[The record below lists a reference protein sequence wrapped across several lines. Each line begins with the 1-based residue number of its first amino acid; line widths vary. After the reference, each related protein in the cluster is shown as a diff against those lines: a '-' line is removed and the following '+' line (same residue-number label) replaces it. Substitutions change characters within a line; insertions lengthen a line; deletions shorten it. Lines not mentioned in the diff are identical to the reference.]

1 MSTVELQEIREKA
14 DLALRSA
21 EADANASPV
30 LTAVVRELA
39 AKAAKALDLAGGDR
53 EWEGLLE
60 VEQAG
65 DSAKGDRLVDPGRPP
80 RSLHAEG
87 GHGADGQVATQPEIK
102 AADGSSAVRFGG
114 GGTADDLRA
123 LHRHRRL
130 DGAVQLPRRHGG

>member
-1 MSTVELQEIREKA
+1 MSTVEVQEIREKA

-65 DSAKGDRLVDPGRPP
+65 DSAKAA
-80 RSLHAEG
+80 AEADS
-87 GHGADGQVATQPEIK
+87 GAAEATVSSIQAAHLAACMLK
-102 AADGSSAVRFGG
+102 AGMAQ
-114 GGTADDLRA
+114 TAK
-123 LHRHRRL
+123 
-130 DGAVQLPRRHGG
+130 